1 MARVCTVT
9 VENFKTQTVRL
20 LYFIVYK
27 YHFAVIVENKYEVL
41 KILI

>member
-27 YHFAVIVENKYEVL
+27 FHFTVIVENKYEVF
-41 KILI
+41 KIQV